1 MECVRCGS
9 TDFKKNGMYKGVQRY
24 QCSACKRFFSD
35 KVRKFSYRDKC
46 RALDFYLNNTGV
58 RKTARFMNCSSAMI
72 VRWIREAAQNLK
84 QQLSRAS
91 QRLDEKFPD
100 TIELDEI
107 YTKIKKTPAGL
118 PYGLLI
124 LGEEARLL
132 RL

>member
-9 TDFKKNGMYKGVQRY
+9 TNFKKNGSHKGVQRY

-35 KVRKFSYRDKC
+35 KVRKFSYQDKR
-46 RALDFYLNNTGV
+46 RAIDFYLNNTGV

-84 QQLSRAS
+84 LQLSHAS
-91 QRLDEKFPD
+91 QRLDEKLPD
-100 TIELDEI
+100 VIELDEI

-124 LGEEARLL
+124 LGGEARLL

>member
-9 TDFKKNGMYKGVQRY
+9 ANFKKNGAHKGVQRY

-35 KVRKFSYRDKC
+35 KVRKFSYQDKR
-46 RALDFYLNNTGV
+46 RAIDFYLNNTGV

-84 QQLSRAS
+84 LQLSRAS
-91 QRLDEKFPD
+91 QRLDEKLPD
-100 TIELDEI
+100 VIELDEI
-107 YTKIKKTPAGL
+107 YTKIKKTPAGS

>member
-9 TDFKKNGMYKGVQRY
+9 VNFKKNGMYKGVQRY
-24 QCSACKRFFSD
+24 QCSSCKRFFSD
-35 KVRKFSYRDKC
+35 NVRKFSYQDKR

-72 VRWIREAAQNLK
+72 IRWIREAAQNLK
-84 QQLSRAS
+84 LQLSQAS
-91 QRLDEKFPD
+91 QRLDKSLPD
-100 TIELDEI
+100 VIELDEI
-107 YTKIKKTPAGL
+107 YTKIKKTPAGSQ
-118 PYGLLI
+118 YGLLI